1 MGKEKYFQI
10 TLREHVPPKESRI
23 AFAFAFLIIL
33 AVIGI
38 GQACFAS
45 PLAALP
51 PGQAIDPTIAARA
64 LKDDGDGIRPD
75 DAKRLLQEGAD
86 RPLPGGQTGQTGA
99 IYRAESTRGRFRI
112 HGGWGPHLHTRGH
125 THPIQ
130 WRTLASMEIPD
141 LSLPEQTGARQA
153 GGGEWSVSAEV
164 AIRYHQS
171 PTLSFAMRVLACS
184 LKECE
189 EIMAPRIS
197 WIRKGKYFVFSRSAH
212 WAQSSGEEKTVF
224 LQVRLLSIPREG
236 RQGHKVFF
244 KPGEQWISMI
254 RIYRW

>member
-1 MGKEKYFQI
+1 MRKKEKYFQI
-10 TLREHVPPKESRI
+10 ALKEHIPPRESRI

-33 AVIGI
+33 AVVGI

-45 PLAALP
+45 PLSALP

-64 LKDDGDGIRPD
+64 LKGDGDGIHPD
-75 DAKRLLQEGAD
+75 DAKRLLQEGLS
-86 RPLPGGQTGQTGA
+86 LPEQTGGGQTGEGSLA
-99 IYRAESTRGRFRI
+99 IYRAESTYGRFGT
-112 HGGWGPHLHTRGH
+112 HNGWDPHLHTRRH
-125 THPIQ
+125 THPAQ
-130 WRTLASMEIPD
+130 WRTLASMEIPGR
-141 LSLPEQTGARQA
+141 GA
-153 GGGEWSVSAEV
+153 WNVSSEI

-171 PTLSFAMRVLACS
+171 PMLSFAMRILACS
-184 LKECE
+184 LECE

-212 WAQSSGEEKTVF
+212 WAQSSGEGKTVF

-244 KPGEQWISMI
+244 RPGEQWISMMK
-254 RIYRW
+254 R